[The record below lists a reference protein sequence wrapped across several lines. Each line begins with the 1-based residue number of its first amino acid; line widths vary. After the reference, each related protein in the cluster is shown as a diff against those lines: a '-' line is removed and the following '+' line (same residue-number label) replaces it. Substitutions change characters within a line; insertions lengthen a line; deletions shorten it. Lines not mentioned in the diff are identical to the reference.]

1 MVPERVHRGQ
11 PRRDSKLSQG
21 PGEASPRLAD
31 PLAQR
36 GAPFY
41 ICQLAALKGSGEL
54 PEKRAGQEMILKLPD
69 TGMAL
74 TIDVGDPANVHP
86 KNKQAVGDRL
96 CRIALAEAYGQNIEF
111 SGPVV
116 ESMKIEGGIVSLK
129 FSHAEGG
136 LVAKGSDAVE
146 VKTFQVA
153 GSDGKFVPA
162 TAKIDGNGI
171 LVSCSEVGAPKA
183 VRYAWE
189 PYPEACNLYNKA
201 GLPAAPFKKSE

>member
-1 MVPERVHRGQ
+1 
-11 PRRDSKLSQG
+11 
-21 PGEASPRLAD
+21 LAD

-86 KNKQAVGDRL
+86 KNKQAIGDLL
-96 CRIALAEAYGQNIEF
+96 CRIELAEAYGQNIEF
-111 SGPVV
+111 FGPVV
-116 ESMKIEGGIVSLK
+116 ESMEIEGGIVRLT
-129 FSHAEGG
+129 FTHAEGG
-136 LVAKGSDAVE
+136 LIARGSDAGE

-153 GSDGKFVPA
+153 GSDGKLVPA
-162 TAKIDGNGI
+162 TAKLTGMG
-171 LVSCSEVGAPKA
+171 SWCP
-183 VRYAWE
+183 VRRSVRRQGFAMRGSHN
-189 PYPEACNLYNKA
+189 PNDVTCTTR
-201 GLPAAPFKKSE
+201 PAFPPHHSR